1 MEQAYKQEDVG
12 VQNILF
18 VCLKKFLVADNF
30 VAVDWASH
38 FCCKNNNR
46 TNRIDIKNSYKPNK
60 H

>member
-30 VAVDWASH
+30 VAVD
-38 FCCKNNNR
+38 
-46 TNRIDIKNSYKPNK
+46 
-60 H
+60 